1 MIQLIRTSSDNEDF
15 ASLVGEL
22 DQELAERDGAEH
34 AFFAQF
40 NKIDRIKYVVLAY
53 ENQEALA
60 CGAIKAFDES
70 SMEVKRMYAKR
81 ACRGKGIA
89 SLVLKELEN
98 WALELGYKTCVLETG
113 IRQPEAIRLY
123 EKNGYTLIPNY
134 GQYAEV
140 ADSRCFEKKL

>member
-1 MIQLIRTSSDNEDF
+1 MIQLIRSTSEHKDF
-15 ASLVGEL
+15 VKLVSEL
-22 DQELAERDGAEH
+22 DKELAERDGADH

-40 NKIDRIKYVVLAY
+40 NKIDKIKHVVLAY
-53 ENQEALA
+53 ENKEAIA

-70 SMEVKRMYAKR
+70 SMEVKRMYSSKEN
-81 ACRGKGIA
+81 RGQGLA
-89 SLVLKELEN
+89 SQVLNELEK
-98 WALELGYKTCVLETG
+98 WANELGYKKCVLETG